1 MSNVRNRNLFIY
13 IQAWKKIKF
22 QEKIQ
27 KKISEF
33 VQSGFAEGPVF
44 QKKIFFHLF
53 IKKKSFKN
61 FYVKLFFV
69 TALPKIEAPIEL
81 ADDAREKLY
90 FTRYGQGQ
98 YEVSVYFFCQFIM
111 SS

>member
-1 MSNVRNRNLFIY
+1 M
-13 IQAWKKIKF
+13 
-22 QEKIQ
+22 
-27 KKISEF
+27 
-33 VQSGFAEGPVF
+33 
-44 QKKIFFHLF
+44 
-53 IKKKSFKN
+53 SFKN

-69 TALPKIEAPIEL
+69 TALPKNEAPIEL

-98 YEVSVYFFCQFIM
+98 SEVSVYFFCQFIM